1 VQAPR
6 LAARL
11 RALREAAGMSQE
23 RLAFEAKVSVSTLR
37 KIETGAVIE
46 PGYFTVLALIGALG
60 MSLDEFSAQP
70 DATRPVQPRMQAPL
84 DATPHVVDVAVRE

>member
-1 VQAPR
+1 MPVRRGRQSRENSPYLAQAPR

-11 RALREAAGMSQE
+11 RELREAAGMSQE
-23 RLAFEAKVSVSTLR
+23 RLASAAQVGVSTLR

-60 MSLDEFSAQP
+60 ISLEEFAI
-70 DATRPVQPRMQAPL
+70 
-84 DATPHVVDVAVRE
+84 